1 MEEENK
7 VSEEKQVK
15 VPNPNPYKKDHGE
28 SDPEV
33 EAFAKGELAKYQRE
47 QREKEAIAATEQ
59 KDTDAS
65 EETAEKSDQEATPI
79 AERPA
84 KAEDRV
90 FKKRYDDLK
99 KHYDSTINKHKEEL
113 TSLRAQL
120 ESSTKQFVPPKS
132 KEELEAWRKEYPDV
146 YDMVET
152 IAMNKATTQ
161 TADLENKY
169 KDLQLQQEQIAKE
182 KAEVELLK
190 IHPDFNDLR
199 QQDDFHTWAEQQD
212 PTIQKHKDELE
223 SLRNRLESGNSQ
235 FAPPKSKEE
244 LEAWRKE
251 YPDVYDMVETI
262 AMEKATTRTAELEDK
277 YKNLQLQQEQI
288 AKEKAEVELLK
299 LHPDFNELRK
309 QDSFHEWAERQDPT
323 IQGWLYEN
331 TSNATLAAR
340 AIDLY
345 KMDQGI
351 SKLSKKQESNVKKE
365 AAKAISKT
373 RKSTETDMP
382 QKKIW
387 TATEI
392 SKLKAHE
399 FEKLESEIDLARL
412 EGRIEQR

>member
-1 MEEENK
+1 MEQEKETQK
-7 VSEEKQVK
+7 VSEETKVK
-15 VPNPNPYKKDHGE
+15 MPAANPYQKNRE
-28 SDPEV
+28 NDPEV

-47 QREKEAIAATEQ
+47 QKEKEATAATEQ

-65 EETAEKSDQEATPI
+65 EETAEKSETKATPI

-99 KHYDSTINKHKEEL
+99 KHYDSTINKHKDEL
-113 TSLRAQL
+113 RSLRSQL

-152 IAMNKATTQ
+152 IAINKATTQ

-190 IHPDFNDLR
+190 LHPDFNDIR
-199 QQDDFHTWAEQQD
+199 ANDDFHAWAEQ
-212 PTIQKHKDELE
+212 
-223 SLRNRLESGNSQ
+223 
-235 FAPPKSKEE
+235 
-244 LEAWRKE
+244 
-251 YPDVYDMVETI
+251 
-262 AMEKATTRTAELEDK
+262 
-277 YKNLQLQQEQI
+277 
-288 AKEKAEVELLK
+288 
-299 LHPDFNELRK
+299 
-309 QDSFHEWAERQDPT
+309 QDPT

-331 TSNATLAAR
+331 TSNSKLAAR

-345 KMDQGI
+345 KMDRG
-351 SKLSKKQESNVKKE
+351 LSTLTKKEEKDVKKE

-373 RKSTETDMP
+373 KKSTESDIP
-382 QKKIW
+382 KKKVW
-387 TATEI
+387 TTSEI
-392 SKLKAHE
+392 SKLKPHQ
-399 FEKLESEIDLARL
+399 FEKFEKEIDLARL

>member
-1 MEEENK
+1 MEEEKK
-7 VSEEKQVK
+7 VSEETKAST
-15 VPNPNPYKKDHGE
+15 PNANPYSKIREEDDAE
-28 SDPEV
+28 T
-33 EAFAKGELAKYQRE
+33 EAFAKGELAKFQRE
-47 QREKEAIAATEQ
+47 QKEKEAEAATEQ

-65 EETAEKSDQEATPI
+65 EETADKLDQQATPI

-113 TSLRAQL
+113 QSLRTRL
-120 ESSTKQFVPPKS
+120 ESSNTQFVPPKS

-190 IHPDFNDLR
+190 LHPDFNDIR
-199 QQDDFHTWAEQQD
+199 ANDDFHTWAEQQD
-212 PTIQKHKDELE
+212 PTIQ
-223 SLRNRLESGNSQ
+223 
-235 FAPPKSKEE
+235 
-244 LEAWRKE
+244 
-251 YPDVYDMVETI
+251 
-262 AMEKATTRTAELEDK
+262 
-277 YKNLQLQQEQI
+277 
-288 AKEKAEVELLK
+288 
-299 LHPDFNELRK
+299 
-309 QDSFHEWAERQDPT
+309 
-323 IQGWLYEN
+323 GWLYEN
-331 TSNATLAAR
+331 TSNSKLAAR

-345 KMDQGI
+345 KMDRGL
-351 SKLSKKQESNVKKE
+351 SKLTKKEEKDVKKE

-373 RKSTETDMP
+373 KKATDSDIP
-382 QKKIW
+382 KKKVW
-387 TATEI
+387 TASEI
-392 SKLKAHE
+392 SKLKPHE
-399 FEKLESEIDLARL
+399 FEKFEKEIDLARL

>member
-1 MEEENK
+1 MEEEKK

-15 VPNPNPYKKDHGE
+15 VPNVNPYHKDRGE
-28 SDPEV
+28 DDAEV

-65 EETAEKSDQEATPI
+65 EETADQTDNQATPI

-84 KAEDRV
+84 RAEDRV

-99 KHYDSTINKHKEEL
+99 RHYDSTIQKHKEEL
-113 TSLRAQL
+113 ESLRNRL
-120 ESSTKQFVPPKS
+120 ESGNSQFNPPKS
-132 KEELEAWRKEYPDV
+132 KEELDAWRKEYPDV

-152 IAMNKATTQ
+152 IAIEKATTQ
-161 TADLENKY
+161 
-169 KDLQLQQEQIAKE
+169 
-182 KAEVELLK
+182 
-190 IHPDFNDLR
+190 
-199 QQDDFHTWAEQQD
+199 
-212 PTIQKHKDELE
+212 
-223 SLRNRLESGNSQ
+223 
-235 FAPPKSKEE
+235 
-244 LEAWRKE
+244 
-251 YPDVYDMVETI
+251 
-262 AMEKATTRTAELEDK
+262 TAELEDK
-277 YKNLQLQQEQI
+277 YKNLKVQQEQI

-299 LHPDFNELRK
+299 LHPDFSELRK

-351 SKLSKKQESNVKKE
+351 SKLSKKQETDVKKE

-373 RKSTETDMP
+373 KKSTETDMP
-382 QKKIW
+382 KKKVW
-387 TATEI
+387 TTSEI

-399 FEKLESEIDLARL
+399 FERLEKEIDLARL